1 MSKTTLHVQI
11 DSDVKKAL
19 ESRAKKQYLELDELV
34 SDILRRS
41 VISSKKGS
49 QEKITDDMFINIFS
63 KSRKGRKAKK
73 R

>member
-19 ESRAKKQYLELDELV
+19 EARAKKQYLELDELV

-41 VISSKKGS
+41 VISAKKFKG
-49 QEKITDDMFINIFS
+49 EKITDDTFINIFS
-63 KSRKGRKAKK
+63 KSRKGRKLKA